1 LWMPVWAGWVREQMK
16 TVITTDAS
24 KISRLATL
32 FPGPIFDLR
41 PSRDGRLLRVRVGMY
56 ISEVSRQDALYLR
69 DVMRVVR
76 RKTFPLYVIGEE
88 EEWQEMLKWAD
99 VLDPRGLGEMV
110 GDPESEGEPEQV

>member
-1 LWMPVWAGWVREQMK
+1 MK

-24 KISRLATL
+24 KISRLVTL

-41 PSRDGRLLRVRVGMY
+41 PSKDGRLLRVKVGTY
-56 ISEVSRQDALYLR
+56 ISEVSKQDALYLR

-76 RKTFPLYVIGEE
+76 RKTFPLYVIGKE

-99 VLDPRGLGEMV
+99 VLDPRALGKTVGGL
-110 GDPESEGEPEQV
+110 ESEGEAEPVQR

>member
-1 LWMPVWAGWVREQMK
+1 MK
-16 TVITTDAS
+16 TVITTDAA
-24 KISRLATL
+24 KIARLITM

-41 PSRDGRLLRVRVGMY
+41 PSRDERLLRVSVGAY
-56 ISEVSRQDALYLR
+56 SSEVSRQDALYLR

-99 VLDPRGLGEMV
+99 VLDPRGLSGTA
-110 GDPESEGEPEQV
+110 GGREPEEETGPTEK